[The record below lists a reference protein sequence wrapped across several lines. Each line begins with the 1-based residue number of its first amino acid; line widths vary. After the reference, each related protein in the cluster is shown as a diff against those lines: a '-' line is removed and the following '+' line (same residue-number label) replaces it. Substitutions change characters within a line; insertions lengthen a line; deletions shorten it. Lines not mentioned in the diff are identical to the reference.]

1 MTGSSLNFT
10 VNYSD
15 SEATDKYASGID
27 TASTRVYID
36 GVNQTANAEINT
48 GSLYLRNLNLRN
60 GEHSLTVY
68 LKDLYGNE
76 TNTTYY
82 FRVADPEGTE
92 AGIAVVPQQAAPE
105 IGKEFALYVVNVTN
119 EMVSSADLEIEFP
132 AAIWL
137 PVLRWRLRA
146 AIRLRSVQFLAI
158 VFRSTLRLLPL
169 QLRWRARCRSMTMK
183 WRVWC

>member
-15 SEATDKYASGID
+15 SEATNKYASGID

-82 FRVADPEGTE
+82 FRVATRRVRRLVLP
-92 AGIAVVPQQAAPE
+92 
-105 IGKEFALYVVNVTN
+105 LCR
-119 EMVSSADLEIEFP
+119 SSQRQRSAKN
-132 AAIWL
+132 
-137 PVLRWRLRA
+137 
-146 AIRLRSVQFLAI
+146 LRSMG
-158 VFRSTLRLLPL
+158 ST
-169 QLRWRARCRSMTMK
+169 
-183 WRVWC
+183 